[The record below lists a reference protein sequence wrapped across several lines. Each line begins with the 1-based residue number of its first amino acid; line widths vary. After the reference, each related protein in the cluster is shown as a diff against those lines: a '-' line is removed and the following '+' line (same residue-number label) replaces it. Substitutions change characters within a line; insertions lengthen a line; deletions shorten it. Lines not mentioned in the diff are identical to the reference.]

1 MNSLSLGFFGFWIF
15 CAVYLY
21 VDHIQ
26 YLKGHDTLFFSHK
39 TPEEE
44 CIREAQIKY
53 MEAEAKL
60 IQLQAQL
67 LEQKL

>member
-44 CIREAQIKY
+44 RIRGAQIKY